1 MPTTFPHLLDPRIHL
16 CALGP
21 LLAAH
26 HPPFLC
32 PSLVRW
38 YSNGDWSRGGVLVV
52 VGESGYVQPG
62 GSVLLGNKSERARM
76 RRLGRLLISLSLKSP
91 GRDS

>member
-1 MPTTFPHLLDPRIHL
+1 MPTTSLHLLDPRILL
-16 CALGP
+16 CALRP
-21 LLAAH
+21 LRAAH

-38 YSNGDWSRGGVLVV
+38 YSSGDWSRGGVLVV
-52 VGESGYVQPG
+52 VGELGYVQPADSG
-62 GSVLLGNKSERARM
+62 RLGNKSERARM

-91 GRDS
+91 ERDS